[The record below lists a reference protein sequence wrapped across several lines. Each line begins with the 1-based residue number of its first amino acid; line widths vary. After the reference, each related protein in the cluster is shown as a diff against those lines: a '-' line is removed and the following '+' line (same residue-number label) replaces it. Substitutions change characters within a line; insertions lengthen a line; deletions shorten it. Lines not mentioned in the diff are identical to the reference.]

1 MSSIQEVK
9 STNAS
14 LISKESNQEH
24 QSNQNLENKFVT
36 NMIRCTDH
44 NDNYY
49 VYHFKDCNNDS
60 LSDVK
65 NSRGVIYYT
74 EDGNPNN
81 GKIVCKTFNYT
92 PEFLSTQKDEIKK
105 IINNIGIQNCY
116 FYNDE
121 ESTLLRLWFHNGK
134 WNLSSHKK
142 LSAYASFW
150 SNYKSHGE
158 LFEEAIKWEINN
170 GQLKSFV
177 QDPIN
182 NPTIIEQDNTN
193 INAYYSKLSPNK
205 IYTFLL
211 RSNEDSRIVCNP
223 PEHPTVYFCGEF
235 DNTNFKLLSGNS
247 SGLKKP
253 TQYSFETVDNMLEFM
268 DNVNPYQTR
277 GLMIYYG
284 EDTDNFGTIKLTNS
298 IYQNLACIRG
308 NTPQL
313 VLRYLE
319 LRNNPE
325 KLLELVKLFPKHVDM
340 FDKYEKV
347 LHDIVQNIYDK
358 YLLRYVLRNQ
368 DGLREFVTLPKEQW
382 LICKLLH
389 DLYLQD
395 PVKYRITP
403 ELVQNH
409 IDNMSA
415 WNVNYLIKKE
425 LQRQALLQTV

>member
-14 LISKESNQEH
+14 LISNESKQE
-24 QSNQNLENKFVT
+24 QNLETIENKFVN

-44 NDNYY
+44 NDKYY
-49 VYHFKDCNNDS
+49 IYHFKDCNNDS
-60 LSDVK
+60 PLDVK
-65 NSRGVIYYT
+65 NRRGVIYYT

-81 GKIVCKTFNYT
+81 GKIVCQTFNYT
-92 PEFLSTQKDEIKK
+92 PEYLSTQKDEIKK
-105 IINNIGIQNCY
+105 VIENIGIQNCH

-150 SNYKSHGE
+150 SNSKSHGE
-158 LFEEAIKWEINN
+158 LFEEAIKWQIEH
-170 GQLKSFV
+170 GKLKSIV
-177 QDPIN
+177 DTN
-182 NPTIIEQDNTN
+182 KYETIME
-193 INAYYSKLSPNK
+193 AYYSTLSSDT

-211 RSNEDSRIVCNP
+211 RSNEDSRIVCNSP
-223 PEHPTVYFCGEF
+223 DHPTIYFCSEF
-235 DNTNFKLLSGNS
+235 DNTNFNLLDSNT
-247 SGLKKP
+247 SGLDRP
-253 TQYSFETVDNMLEFM
+253 TQYNFETIDKLLDFLDNI
-268 DNVNPYQTR
+268 DPYLTR
-277 GLMIYYG
+277 GLMVYYG
-284 EDTDNFGTIKLTNS
+284 EKTNKFGTIKLTNS
-298 IYQNLACIRG
+298 AYQNLACIRG

-313 VLRYLE
+313 ALRYLE
-319 LRNNPE
+319 LRKNSE
-325 KLLELVKLFPKHVDM
+325 KLLELVKMFPKHVDM
-340 FDKYEKV
+340 FNKYEKV
-347 LHDIVQNIYDK
+347 LHYIAENIYNK

-382 LICKLLH
+382 LVCKLLH

-395 PVKYRITP
+395 PVKYRISQ

-409 IDNMSA
+409 IDNMPA

-425 LQRQALLQTV
+425 LERQASHQTV